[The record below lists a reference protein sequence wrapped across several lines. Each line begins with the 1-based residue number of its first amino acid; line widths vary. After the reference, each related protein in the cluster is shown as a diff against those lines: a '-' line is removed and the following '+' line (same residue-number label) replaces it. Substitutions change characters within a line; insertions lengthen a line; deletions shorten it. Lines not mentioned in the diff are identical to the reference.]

1 MVSDYL
7 PKELDARAGAAAVVA
22 AEEHTRELE

>member
-1 MVSDYL
+1 MVSDYF

-22 AEEHTRELE
+22 AEEHTREHE